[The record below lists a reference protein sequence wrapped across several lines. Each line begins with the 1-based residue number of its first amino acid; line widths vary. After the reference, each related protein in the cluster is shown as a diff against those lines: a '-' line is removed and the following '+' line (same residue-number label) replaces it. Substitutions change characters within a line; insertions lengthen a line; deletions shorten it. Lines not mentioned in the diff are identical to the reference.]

1 MSNILTNISQNVI
14 IRARSDSTLPDPVLL
29 LRVVVAVPDRP
40 YGLFHVHERKLDET
54 RILQDRHRF
63 ATSQSV
69 NKVNGIHSFIKERN
83 RRARGF
89 ATSYLNRCNALFSKI
104 FANRKMAVDEI
115 YKLMTRQDGHFNSIS
130 DTRTLNLL
138 TL

>member
-1 MSNILTNISQNVI
+1 VNRATPSREEILEVFGSRVDKDTLILGEGNKSN
-14 IRARSDSTLPDPVLL
+14 DVLEPRC
-29 LRVVVAVPDRP
+29 RV
-40 YGLFHVHERKLDET
+40 
-54 RILQDRHRF
+54 

-69 NKVNGIHSFIKERN
+69 NKVNGFHSFIKERN

-89 ATSYLNRCNALFSKI
+89 ATSYLNRCNTLFSKI
-104 FANRKMAVDEI
+104 FANRKTAVDEI
-115 YKLMTRQDGHFNSIS
+115 HKLMTRQGDHFDSIS